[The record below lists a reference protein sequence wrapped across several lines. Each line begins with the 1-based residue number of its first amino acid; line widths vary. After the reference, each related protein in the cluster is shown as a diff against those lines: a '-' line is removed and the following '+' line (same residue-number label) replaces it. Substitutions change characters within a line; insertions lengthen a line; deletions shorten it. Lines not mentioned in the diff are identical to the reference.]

1 MCHNRNM
8 KKIYDKKL
16 IDKIKKEYCI
26 EDYFS
31 NNYEFIIIEYEED
44 ETIINPLEKT
54 QYIQFVIEGT
64 LLISFID
71 QDGRQT
77 IVSQSEELCILG
89 DMEFVDD
96 LNPMF
101 FAEAKT
107 KVKTLAVSLKE
118 YKEKLNQD
126 FQFLHTLLNSIA
138 SKLKQSS
145 TNQFVYQSVEERFLY
160 YMNYYCRGSLSS
172 IEEATSY
179 LHCSRRQLQRVLK
192 KLCDEEIIIKE
203 GKGKYKIKGL

>member
-31 NNYEFIIIEYEED
+31 NNYEFIIIEYEEG

-107 KVKTLAVSLKE
+107 KVKTLALSLKE

-160 YMNYYCRGSLSS
+160 YMNYYCGGSLSS

-203 GKGKYKIKGL
+203 GKGKYKIKG

>member
-1 MCHNRNM
+1 MCHNKDM
-8 KKIYDKKL
+8 EKIYDQNL
-16 IDKIKKEYCI
+16 INKIKEKYKI
-26 EDYFS
+26 DDYFS
-31 NNYEFIIIEYEED
+31 NEYEFIMIEYEQG

-54 QYIQFVIEGT
+54 AYIQFVVEGT

-71 QDGRQT
+71 LEGKQT

-107 KVKTLAVSLKE
+107 KVKTLALSLKK
-118 YKEKLNQD
+118 YKESLNQD

-145 TNQFVYQSVEERFLY
+145 TNQFVYQSVEERFLHY
-160 YMNYYCRGSLSS
+160 IRYYCKGTLKS
-172 IEEATSY
+172 IEDATSY

-192 KLCDEEIIIKE
+192 RLCDEEKIIKE
-203 GKGKYKIKGL
+203 GKGKYKIKG

>member
-1 MCHNRNM
+1 M
-8 KKIYDKKL
+8 KKIYDQKL
-16 IDKIKKEYCI
+16 INKVKERYKI

-31 NNYEFIIIEYEED
+31 NAYEFIMIEYEQG
-44 ETIINPLEKT
+44 ETMINPLEKT
-54 QYIQFVIEGT
+54 SYIQFVVEGT

-71 QDGRQT
+71 LEGKQT

-107 KVKTLAVSLKE
+107 KVKTIALSLKK
-118 YKEKLNQD
+118 YKECLNQD
-126 FQFLHTLLNSIA
+126 LQFLHTLLNSIA

-160 YMNYYCRGSLSS
+160 YMHYYCHGTLKS

-192 KLCDEEIIIKE
+192 KLCDEEKIIKE
-203 GKGKYKIKGL
+203 GKGKYKIKG

>member
-31 NNYEFIIIEYEED
+31 NNYEFIIIEYEEG

-107 KVKTLAVSLKE
+107 KVKTLALSLKE

-160 YMNYYCRGSLSS
+160 YMNYYCGGSLNS
-172 IEEATSY
+172 IEEAISY

-203 GKGKYKIKGL
+203 GKGKYKIKG

>member
-1 MCHNRNM
+1 M

-31 NNYEFIIIEYEED
+31 NNYEFIIIEYEEG

-71 QDGRQT
+71 QEGRQT

-118 YKEKLNQD
+118 YKEELNQD

-160 YMNYYCRGSLSS
+160 YMNYYCGGSLSS

-203 GKGKYKIKGL
+203 GKGKYKIKG

>member
-1 MCHNRNM
+1 M
-8 KKIYDKKL
+8 KKIYDQNL
-16 IDKIKKEYCI
+16 INKVKEKYKI
-26 EDYFS
+26 DNYFS
-31 NNYEFIIIEYEED
+31 KKYEFIMIEYEQG

-54 QYIQFVIEGT
+54 SYIQFVVEGT

-71 QDGRQT
+71 QEGKQT

-107 KVKTLAVSLKE
+107 KVKTLALSLKE
-118 YKEKLNQD
+118 DKESLNQD

-160 YMNYYCRGSLSS
+160 YMHYYCKGSLSS
-172 IEEATSY
+172 IEEATNY

-192 KLCDEEIIIKE
+192 KLCDEGRIIKE
-203 GKGKYKIKGL
+203 GKGKYKIKG

>member
-1 MCHNRNM
+1 M
-8 KKIYDKKL
+8 
-16 IDKIKKEYCI
+16 
-26 EDYFS
+26 
-31 NNYEFIIIEYEED
+31 IEYEQG

-54 QYIQFVIEGT
+54 SYIQFVVEGT

-71 QDGRQT
+71 LEGKQT

-107 KVKTLAVSLKE
+107 NVKTIALSLKK
-118 YKEKLNQD
+118 YKEGLNQD
-126 FQFLHTLLNSIA
+126 LQFLHTLLNSIA

-160 YMNYYCRGSLSS
+160 YMRYYCHGTLKS
-172 IEEATSY
+172 IKEATSY
-179 LHCSRRQLQRVLK
+179 LHCSQRQLQRVLK
-192 KLCDEEIIIKE
+192 KLCDEEIIVRE
-203 GKGKYKIKGL
+203 GKGKYEIKG

>member
-107 KVKTLAVSLKE
+107 KVKTLALSLKE

-145 TNQFVYQSVEERFLY
+145 TNQFVYQRVEERFLY
-160 YMNYYCRGSLSS
+160 YMNYYCGGSLSS

-203 GKGKYKIKGL
+203 GKGKYKIKG

>member
-16 IDKIKKEYCI
+16 INKIKKEYCI

-31 NNYEFIIIEYEED
+31 NNYEFIIIEYEEG

-126 FQFLHTLLNSIA
+126 LQFLHTLLNSIA

-160 YMNYYCRGSLSS
+160 YMNYYCGGSLNS

-203 GKGKYKIKGL
+203 GKGKYKIKG

>member
-1 MCHNRNM
+1 M

-31 NNYEFIIIEYEED
+31 NNYEFIIIEYEEG

-107 KVKTLAVSLKE
+107 KVKTLALSLKE

-160 YMNYYCRGSLSS
+160 YMNYYCGGSLSS

-203 GKGKYKIKGL
+203 GKGKYKIKG

>member
-1 MCHNRNM
+1 MCHNGNM

-160 YMNYYCRGSLSS
+160 YMNYYCGGSLSS

-203 GKGKYKIKGL
+203 GKGKYKIKG

>member
-1 MCHNRNM
+1 M

-16 IDKIKKEYCI
+16 IDKIKKEYRI

-31 NNYEFIIIEYEED
+31 NNYEFIIIEYEEN

-126 FQFLHTLLNSIA
+126 IKFLHTLLNSIA

-160 YMNYYCRGSLSS
+160 YLKYYCYGSLKS
-172 IEEATSY
+172 IEEATNY

-203 GKGKYKIKGL
+203 GKGKYKIKG

>member
-1 MCHNRNM
+1 MCHNKNM

-71 QDGRQT
+71 QEGRQT

-107 KVKTLAVSLKE
+107 KVKTLALSLKE

-160 YMNYYCRGSLSS
+160 YMNYYCGGSLSS

-203 GKGKYKIKGL
+203 GKGKYKIKG

>member
-1 MCHNRNM
+1 M

-31 NNYEFIIIEYEED
+31 NNYEFIIIEYEEN

-107 KVKTLAVSLKE
+107 KVKTLALSLKE

-160 YMNYYCRGSLSS
+160 YMNYYCGGSLSS
-172 IEEATSY
+172 IEEAISY

-203 GKGKYKIKGL
+203 GKGKYKIKG

>member
-1 MCHNRNM
+1 M

-26 EDYFS
+26 EDYFF

-107 KVKTLAVSLKE
+107 KVKTLALSLKE

-160 YMNYYCRGSLSS
+160 YMNYYCGGSLSS

-203 GKGKYKIKGL
+203 GKGKYKIKG

>member
-1 MCHNRNM
+1 M
-8 KKIYDKKL
+8 KKIYDKNL
-16 IDKIKKEYCI
+16 INKVKEEYKIGNCFSKE
-26 EDYFS
+26 
-31 NNYEFIIIEYEED
+31 YEFIVIEYEEG

-54 QYIQFVIEGT
+54 QYIQFVLEGT

-71 QDGRQT
+71 QEGRQT

-107 KVKTLAVSLKE
+107 KVKTLALSLKE
-118 YKEKLNQD
+118 YKKNLNQD
-126 FQFLHTLLNSIA
+126 LQFLHTLLNSIA

-160 YMNYYCRGSLSS
+160 YMNYYCGGSLSS
-172 IEEATSY
+172 IEETTSY

-203 GKGKYKIKGL
+203 GKGKYKIKG

>member
-1 MCHNRNM
+1 MCHNGNM

-107 KVKTLAVSLKE
+107 KVKTLALSLKE

-160 YMNYYCRGSLSS
+160 YMNYYCGGSLSS
-172 IEEATSY
+172 IEEAISY

-203 GKGKYKIKGL
+203 GKGKYKIKG

>member
-16 IDKIKKEYCI
+16 INKIKKEYCI

-31 NNYEFIIIEYEED
+31 NNYEFIIIEYEEG

-54 QYIQFVIEGT
+54 QYIQFVLEGT

-71 QDGRQT
+71 QEGRQT

-107 KVKTLAVSLKE
+107 KVKTLALSLKE
-118 YKEKLNQD
+118 YKEELNQD

-160 YMNYYCRGSLSS
+160 YMNYYCGGSLSS

-203 GKGKYKIKGL
+203 GKGKYKIKG

>member
-1 MCHNRNM
+1 M
-8 KKIYDKKL
+8 KKIYEQNL
-16 IDKIKKEYCI
+16 INKVKEKYKINN
-26 EDYFS
+26 YFS
-31 NNYEFIIIEYEED
+31 KKYEFIMIEYEQG

-54 QYIQFVIEGT
+54 SYIQFVVEGT

-71 QDGRQT
+71 LEGKQT

-107 KVKTLAVSLKE
+107 KVKTLALSLKE
-118 YKEKLNQD
+118 DKESLNQD
-126 FQFLHTLLNSIA
+126 LQFLHTLLNSIA
-138 SKLKQSS
+138 AKLKQSS

-160 YMNYYCRGSLSS
+160 YMHYYCKGSLSS
-172 IEEATSY
+172 IEEATNY

-192 KLCDEEIIIKE
+192 KLCDEGRIIKE
-203 GKGKYKIKGL
+203 GKGKYKIKG